1 MRPYTF
7 DMTAGSTEEAT
18 MATATPAR
26 AKRERLEARITA
38 EQKALIQ
45 HAADLSGRSLTDF
58 VVASVQAAAE
68 EAIRTHGV
76 IRLSARDSLIV
87 ADEILNLAP
96 PNDALR
102 AAFEE
107 HRNFFGS

>member
-1 MRPYTF
+1 
-7 DMTAGSTEEAT
+7 
-18 MATATPAR
+18 MATATKR

-38 EQKALIQ
+38 EQKALFQ

-68 EAIRTHGV
+68 ETISTHEV
-76 IRLSARDSLIV
+76 IRLSARDSLIF
-87 ADEILNLAP
+87 AEELLNPAP
-96 PNDALR
+96 PNEVLR

-107 HRNFFGS
+107 YRTFFGK